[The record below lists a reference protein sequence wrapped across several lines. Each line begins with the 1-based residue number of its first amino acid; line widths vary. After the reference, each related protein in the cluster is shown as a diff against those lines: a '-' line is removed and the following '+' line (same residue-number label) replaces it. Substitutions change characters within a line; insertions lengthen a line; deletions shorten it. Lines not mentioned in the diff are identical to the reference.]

1 MIWSD
6 GAVER
11 RRLDH
16 KNSPGCSP
24 TVKGVKV
31 KHKNGEEKRRGLAAW
46 RRNLP
51 DGTSL
56 VIGPTVDD

>member
-1 MIWSD
+1 M
-6 GAVER
+6 ER